1 MGRVVW
7 VSRYHAP
14 RVSFGAWG
22 GLARVAACLR
32 YACERFACARFSFV
46 LFGRAPLAAWVYD
59 GGVYGGYPVSSCYE
73 APARPVAGGVRI
85 APVSYA
91 PSARGGR
98 SASGRDYQSFDGFSL
113 LALLFGLLSLVA
125 GVGFS
130 PCACMLTCGRCV
142 FFLVFCLRTRC
153 ICFIFLVGSNFR
165 LPASWLDRPA
175 RRAHSRGFGGSA
187 YNGRVVDGRV
197 IFSCSA

>member
-1 MGRVVW
+1 MMV
-7 VSRYHAP
+7 
-14 RVSFGAWG
+14 
-22 GLARVAACLR
+22 ACLGESGFPLGWNVKELVVSIIP
-32 YACERFACARFSFV
+32 ALVTMQV
-46 LFGRAPLAAWVYD
+46 LKQQGRWPGA

-125 GVGFS
+125 GVGFF
-130 PCACMLTCGRCV
+130 AVCMYAHLWALCV
-142 FFLVFCLRTRC
+142 
-153 ICFIFLVGSNFR
+153 
-165 LPASWLDRPA
+165 LPGVLLANAVYLL
-175 RRAHSRGFGGSA
+175 
-187 YNGRVVDGRV
+187 Y
-197 IFSCSA
+197 FSCRK

>member
-59 GGVYGGYPVSSCYE
+59 GGRV
-73 APARPVAGGVRI
+73 GGVLVGKVTHDTF
-85 APVSYA
+85 P
-91 PSARGGR
+91 
-98 SASGRDYQSFDGFSL
+98 F
-113 LALLFGLLSLVA
+113 LVA
-125 GVGFS
+125 SLIV
-130 PCACMLTCGRCV
+130 
-142 FFLVFCLRTRC
+142 
-153 ICFIFLVGSNFR
+153 
-165 LPASWLDRPA
+165 
-175 RRAHSRGFGGSA
+175 
-187 YNGRVVDGRV
+187 
-197 IFSCSA
+197 

>member
-1 MGRVVW
+1 MKGLVVSIIPALVTMRVLKRQGRW
-7 VSRYHAP
+7 P
-14 RVSFGAWG
+14 GA
-22 GLARVAACLR
+22 
-32 YACERFACARFSFV
+32 
-46 LFGRAPLAAWVYD
+46 

-73 APARPVAGGVRI
+73 APARPVVGGARML
-85 APVSYA
+85 AVSYA
-91 PSARGGR
+91 PSARGGS
-98 SASGRDYQSFDGFSL
+98 SASGRDYQSFDGFHCWRCFLVSCL
-113 LALLFGLLSLVA
+113 LLRVL
-125 GVGFS
+125 GFS

-165 LPASWLDRPA
+165 LPAPWLDRPA

-187 YNGRVVDGRV
+187 YNGRVGAGRV